1 MSIDKFLRI
10 IIKSPDA
17 FVKKSFHIFD
27 PLHSCTHLFSSFF
40 VLVFIWTHVSVLIC
54 TFFFSCVAVLLGKSG
69 NTGEKRPLK
78 LYTYHAFIDSFVET
92 CSSIPSFTSL
102 LFYLLPLSKC
112 FRTFQSY
119 KQKMIQKSIKTLK
132 QNIIKK

>member
-1 MSIDKFLRI
+1 MHLLKNHFISSILYTRVLI
-10 IIKSPDA
+10 SSP
-17 FVKKSFHIFD
+17 
-27 PLHSCTHLFSSFF
+27 LFF

-112 FRTFQSY
+112 FRTFQPY
-119 KQKMIQKSIKTLK
+119 KQMIQKSIKTLK
-132 QNIIKK
+132 KILLKSKIITQDM